1 MIKKYLL
8 LAVLPLL
15 MLFSPA
21 FAADMDH
28 SKIMGADE
36 CGECHKDEVKVWRK
50 TKHYRT
56 FNELARRDKAKE
68 IAEKMGVKRI
78 KKDSACMNCHFLNKE
93 EGGELT
99 PMSGIACESCHTPAK
114 DWIKVHNDFGGK
126 DVKKEDETPENREK
140 RLAAIERTTMI
151 RPRDVYELTQNC
163 YQCHLVPNEKLVNV
177 GGHKPGS
184 KFELVAYSQGDNRH
198 NFVRSADGK
207 QNVESSIE
215 RRRLLYIVGQAL
227 ELENSLR
234 NVGKATEKAKYAV
247 NMAKRVKIASN
258 KLTEINGK
266 LNLPE
271 IKQMLDAANGAKL
284 KVNNEAELVAAAGK
298 VAAANKK
305 LAKAYD
311 GSAFGAIDGM
321 LPTQADYKDKPE

>member
-1 MIKKYLL
+1 MSKKYLL
-8 LAVLPLL
+8 LAILPLL

-21 FAADMDH
+21 FAVDIDH
-28 SKIMGADE
+28 TKIMGANE
-36 CGECHKDEVKVWRK
+36 CGECHKDEVKVWKK

-114 DWIKVHNDFGGK
+114 NWIKVHNDFGGK
-126 DVKKEDETPENREK
+126 DAKKEDETPEHK
-140 RLAAIERTTMI
+140 AQRLADIEKTSMI

-177 GGHKPGS
+177 GGHKAGS

-207 QNVESSIE
+207 QNIESSLE
-215 RRRLLYIVGQAL
+215 RRRVLYIVGQAL
-227 ELENSLR
+227 ELEHSLR
-234 NVGKATEKAKYAV
+234 GVAKATEKAKYAV
-247 NMAKRVKIASN
+247 TMAKRVKIASN

-271 IKQMLDAANGAKL
+271 IKQMLAAASSAKL
-284 KVNNEAELVAAAGK
+284 TINNEAQLTAAAEK

-305 LAKAYD
+305 LAKSD
-311 GSAFGAIDGM
+311 GSAFGAIDGL
-321 LPTQADYKDKPE
+321 LPSAGDYKKKP

>member
-8 LAVLPLL
+8 LAILPML

-21 FAADMDH
+21 FAANNVDH
-28 SKIMGADE
+28 TKIMGANE
-36 CGECHKDEVKVWRK
+36 CGECHKDEVKVWKK

-78 KKDSACMNCHFLNKE
+78 KKDSTCMNCHFLNKE

-99 PMSGIACESCHTPAK
+99 PISGIACESCHTPAK

-126 DVKKEDETPENREK
+126 DAKKEDESPEHRAK
-140 RLAAIERTTMI
+140 RLADIEKTTMI

-177 GGHKPGS
+177 GGHKAGS
-184 KFELVAYSQGDNRH
+184 EFELVAYSQGDNRH

-207 QNVESSIE
+207 QNVESSLE
-215 RRRLLYIVGQAL
+215 RRRVLYIVGQAL
-227 ELENSLR
+227 ELEHSLR
-234 NVGKATEKAKYAV
+234 GVAKATEKAKFAV
-247 NMAKRVKIASN
+247 TMAKRVKIASN

-271 IKQMLDAANGAKL
+271 IKQMLDAASSAKL
-284 KVNNEAELVAAAGK
+284 TVNNEAQLTAAAEK

-305 LAKAYD
+305 LAKAD
-311 GSAFGAIDGM
+311 GSAFGAIDSL
-321 LPTQADYKDKPE
+321 LPSAGDYKQKPD